1 VGKDRSLGQRISLT
15 EIGCLAA
22 VEEVGDG
29 SSSDG

>member
-1 VGKDRSLGQRISLT
+1 MGKGSESGSEDQSDRD
-15 EIGCLAA
+15 GCLAA